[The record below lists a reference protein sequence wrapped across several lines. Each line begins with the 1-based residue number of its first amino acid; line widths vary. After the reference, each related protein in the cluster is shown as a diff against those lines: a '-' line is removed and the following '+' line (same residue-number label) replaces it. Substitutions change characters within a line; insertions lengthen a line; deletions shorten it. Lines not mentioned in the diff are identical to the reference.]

1 MKKYNHSTES
11 FFRKT
16 YARIFTTSIENLTKI
31 KIIMK
36 SIDENEYD
44 YCPENLICAEKSS
57 VIKIGDKDYYNI
69 CLVYVYV
76 GKFDE
81 MDMNEL
87 SIRCM
92 MENIP
97 IYIWYGNSRDELELM
112 EV

>member
-1 MKKYNHSTES
+1 MKRYNHSTES
-11 FFRKT
+11 FSRKT

-31 KIIMK
+31 KLIMK
-36 SIDENEYD
+36 SIDEDEYD
-44 YCPENLICAEKSS
+44 YCPENLICAEKPS
-57 VIKIGDKDYYNI
+57 VIKIGDKDCYKI
-69 CLVYVYV
+69 CLAYV

-97 IYIWYGNSRDELELM
+97 IYIWHGNSMEEIEFM